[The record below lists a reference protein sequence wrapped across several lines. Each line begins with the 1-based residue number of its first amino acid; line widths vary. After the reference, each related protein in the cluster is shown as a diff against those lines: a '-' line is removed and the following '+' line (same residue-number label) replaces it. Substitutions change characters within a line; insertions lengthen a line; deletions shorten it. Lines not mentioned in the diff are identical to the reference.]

1 MSHYVLSVT
10 PPTPD
15 CQSGSDDSG
24 SEFIT
29 NETQYKLTVTAEQT
43 YILNISVINSC
54 GDIGQVADYI
64 IDIGGIKR
72 STGIAID
79 YRLWG

>member
-24 SEFIT
+24 SKFIT
-29 NETQYKLTVTAEQT
+29 NETQYNLTVTANQT
-43 YILNISVINSC
+43 YILNIGINIC
-54 GDIGQVADYI
+54 GDIGEVVEYI
-64 IDIGGIKR
+64 IDIKGTYLFHIGFSIEG
-72 STGIAID
+72 TC
-79 YRLWG
+79 Y

>member
-24 SEFIT
+24 LEFIT
-29 NETQYKLTVTAEQT
+29 ETQFNLTVTVNET
-43 YILNISVINSC
+43 YSLNISVINSC
-54 GDIGQVADYI
+54 GDIGQAAEYP
-64 IDIGGIKR
+64 IDIEGIKIC
-72 STGIAID
+72 T
-79 YRLWG
+79 

>member
-1 MSHYVLSVT
+1 MSHYMLSVT

-15 CQSGSDDSG
+15 FQSGSDNLG
-24 SEFIT
+24 SEFMT
-29 NETQYKLTVTAEQT
+29 NETQYTLTVTAEQI
-43 YILNISVINSC
+43 YSLNISVINSC
-54 GDIGQVADYI
+54 GDIGQVAECI